1 MRVVRG
7 LVGLAGVVIAV
18 VGVLKV
24 LDRGSAT
31 VIEALKWFVGGTLLH
46 DAVLAPIV
54 VLLGALAVPRV
65 PTWARMPLVTGVI
78 VLGTTSVAVFPMLTG
93 FGAISDNPT
102 LLDRNYAAGWW
113 ALAALT
119 GLGMAAGCWWQR
131 RTAAA
136 DGSSTVHGPATP
148 APADRPEPPV
158 GRP

>member
-24 LDRGSAT
+24 LDRGSST
-31 VIEALKWFVGGTLLH
+31 VVEALKWFAGGTLLH

-54 VLLGALAVPRV
+54 VLIGALAVPRV
-65 PTWARMPLVTGVI
+65 PTWARMPLVSGVI

-119 GLGMAAGCWWQR
+119 AVGVAAGCWWQR

-136 DGSSTVHGPATP
+136 AGSSTVRGVAAP
-148 APADRPEPPV
+148 APTDVPEPPL
-158 GRP
+158 GPR